1 MKNLAFILPIATA
14 FALTACDNIDE
25 NERWNEKVPVE
36 IKKNVLIEDFTGQK
50 CVNCPTAANLI
61 HTLQE
66 GKIGENIIAVSIH
79 GGSMSYSV
87 DKIPFGLATSYG
99 EEYNNHWGVKTW
111 PNGMVDRK
119 GGLQEFTQWETS
131 IAQRLTIEP
140 KVDINIHTE
149 YDGNATDE
157 HWGKA
162 IITVNLTDNAES
174 ALENAYLNVWITEN
188 DIVAMQL
195 QPDGSNKTDYIHNH
209 VLRDVLTE
217 TYGETVN
224 FDAEGRATKT
234 ITYDVPKVYGRGSK
248 SEVGNMNVV
257 VFVTDG
263 AEGEVLQV
271 EDATLAPATE

>member
-1 MKNLAFILPIATA
+1 MKKIAFILPIAAA
-14 FALTACDNIDE
+14 FAFTACDNIDE
-25 NERWNEKVPVE
+25 NERWNEKVPVD
-36 IKKNVLIEDFTGQK
+36 IKKNVLIEDFTGQR

-79 GGSMSYSV
+79 GGSMSFSV

-119 GGLQEFTQWETS
+119 DGLQEYTQWETS
-131 IAQRLTIEP
+131 VAQRLTIEP
-140 KVDINIHTE
+140 KVDIDIHTE
-149 YDGNATDE
+149 YDGNASDTQ
-157 HWGKA
+157 WGKA
-162 IITVNLTDNAES
+162 IITVNLTENEEGS
-174 ALENAYLNVWITEN
+174 LENAHLNVWITEN

-195 QPDGSNKTDYIHNH
+195 LPDGSNKTDYIHNH
-209 VLRDVLTE
+209 VLRDLLTE

-271 EDATLAPATE
+271 EDATLVPTAE